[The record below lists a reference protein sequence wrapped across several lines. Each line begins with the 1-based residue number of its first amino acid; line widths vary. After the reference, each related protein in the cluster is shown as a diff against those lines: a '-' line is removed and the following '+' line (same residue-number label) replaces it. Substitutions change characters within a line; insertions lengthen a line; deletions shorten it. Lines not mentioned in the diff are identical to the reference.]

1 MSSFINMYDSIEK
14 VIFEEL
20 LRIKAIHFHKDIDL
34 MLIVLNNGKVLKHAI
49 SSSSLLEKAKSDQL
63 NNYRLIGKG
72 VGVHWPE
79 LDEDLSLKGFLQT
92 SLIQVVVTWFFS
104 NFLSW
109 RKKGG

>member
-14 VIFEEL
+14 VIFEEGL
-20 LRIKAIHFHKDIDL
+20 CIKAIHFHKDIDL
-34 MLIVLNNGKVLKHAI
+34 MLIVLNNGKVLKHTI
-49 SSSSLLEKAKSDQL
+49 SSSSLLENAESDQL

-92 SLIQVVVTWFFS
+92 TLTQVIVA
-104 NFLSW
+104 
-109 RKKGG
+109 